1 MDLDLIHEKLF
12 TWFIRILYVLIIAT
26 ALGLSVTAPM
36 YLVTAQKFLSIYI
49 CLVLIWRFN
58 PLRTYVFKELDRK
71 IAFHAGIILLTTSVL
86 AQIVQYTKRII

>member
-1 MDLDLIHEKLF
+1 MELDQIHEKLF
-12 TWFIRILYVLIIAT
+12 TWFIRFLYVLIIAT
-26 ALGLSVTAPM
+26 TLGLSTTAPM
-36 YLVTAQKFLSIYI
+36 YLVTAEIYLRVYI

-86 AQIVQYTKRII
+86 AQIFEYIKRVV

>member
-1 MDLDLIHEKLF
+1 MDLDQIHEKIF
-12 TWFIRILYVLIIAT
+12 TWFIRFLYVLIIAT

-36 YLVTAQKFLSIYI
+36 YLETAENFLRIYV

-58 PLRTYVFKELDRK
+58 PLRIYVFKELDRK

-86 AQIVQYTKRII
+86 SQIIEYIKRVV

>member
-1 MDLDLIHEKLF
+1 MELDQIHEKLF
-12 TWFIRILYVLIIAT
+12 TWFIRFLYVLIIAT
-26 ALGLSVTAPM
+26 TLGLSTTAPM
-36 YLVTAQKFLSIYI
+36 YLVTAEIYLRVYI

-86 AQIVQYTKRII
+86 AHIFEYIKRVV

>member
-12 TWFIRILYVLIIAT
+12 TWFIRFLYVLIIST
-26 ALGLSVTAPM
+26 ALGLSATAPM
-36 YLVTAQKFLSIYI
+36 YLVTAENFLRIYI

-86 AQIVQYTKRII
+86 AQIIEHIKRVV